1 MCRPMWRCMVTEV
14 IRSRMVWVITGV
26 LALLVLLLFNFFAM
40 PLLARQQVEEVDYGT
55 FMTMTENKEIGEV
68 EIESNQI
75 IFTNKDGSKIYKT
88 GVLDDPELVD
98 RLHASGAE
106 FASEIVEQ
114 MSPFLSILGWVLPL
128 ILFIA
133 IGQFMAKKLTDKAG
147 GGAGSMMFGMGKSN
161 AKVYVQSTEGIHFAD
176 VAARDR
182 TFERLADADVTITRC
197 EVSSLEFTCPG
208 VDKGTGLTAL
218 ARQLGLGISQ
228 AIAVGDADNDL
239 AMLRAAGLGVAMGNA
254 IPAAVAAADVQVADN
269 DHGGCAEAVRRYLL
283 A

>member
-1 MCRPMWRCMVTEV
+1 MKEV
-14 IRSRMVWVITGV
+14 KTPKKPLLYYYIV
-26 LALLVLLLFNFFAM
+26 ALLVLLLFNFFAM

-128 ILFIA
+128 IIFIA

-147 GGAGSMMFGMGKSN
+147 GGAGSGPAGFSAWVRFLPCRRFFSCCN
-161 AKVYVQSTEGIHFAD
+161 CSSFRSLA
-176 VAARDR
+176 
-182 TFERLADADVTITRC
+182 RLAFR
-197 EVSSLEFTCPG
+197 SS
-208 VDKGTGLTAL
+208 AS
-218 ARQLGLGISQ
+218 AS
-228 AIAVGDADNDL
+228 
-239 AMLRAAGLGVAMGNA
+239 
-254 IPAAVAAADVQVADN
+254 AAAP
-269 DHGGCAEAVRRYLL
+269 
-283 A
+283 